1 MYKLKHFFLTAVTL
15 LCSLAVNAQDFQVDG
30 IYYNV
35 LSYTTVSVTYLGAHY
50 DHYPDEY
57 SGEVIIPSIVSYR
70 NTEFEVT
77 EIGPGAFSG
86 CTNLT
91 SVSIPNSVTKIG
103 DYAFSGCSGITH
115 INVPKDAGLSG
126 IYSFQGCTGEL
137 IMNNNRNVSYQT
149 GTGSNT
155 TYGPFYGS
163 EFTKVTIG
171 DDVTTLMINAFWN
184 CTSIKEVVIPENVT
198 KIEKGAFYG
207 CTGIANITC
216 HAVNPPTCGT
226 DVFYQVDKSIPVYVP
241 AESIEAYKAAE
252 YWNEFTNIQ
261 AISSDL
267 ASGTCGDNLTWRLTE
282 EYELVIEGTGEM
294 YDYTSG
300 SQPWYEYRE
309 SIQTIT
315 MSESVT
321 SIGDAA
327 FSGCSSLTA
336 INVAEGNV
344 VYDSRGGCN
353 AIIETNSNTLIA
365 GCSTTIIPESVT
377 SIGNYAFLYCS
388 SLTTITIPEGVTSI
402 GDGTFGWCS
411 SLTSIIIPKG
421 VTSIGTN
428 AFYGCENLTYIT
440 IPKSVTSIGWG
451 AFYGCKSLTSITIPE
466 GLTTIGSTVFYG
478 CEGLAS
484 FTIPM
489 SVTSIG
495 TNAFCHCNGL
505 TSIICRA
512 TTPPTIVY
520 STFDEVDKS
529 IPLYVPE
536 NSVEAYQSAQYWS
549 EFTNFQPLSNDIAF
563 GTCGDNLTWRLTEEY
578 ELVIEGT
585 GEMYDGSSWEGYEE
599 VVKSITIREGVTSI
613 GDICFWNFS
622 NLKVLTIPGSLTK
635 IGGNPFYG
643 CTELYTIL
651 LQSANPVYDTYD
663 GNVVEKNS
671 GTVVIGCRH
680 VPAYSSV
687 TKVGD
692 FAYCGR
698 GLSSIV
704 IPENITSIG
713 YAAFSENEDMTSI
726 TIPESV
732 TSIGDHAFAN
742 CQKLTSVNI
751 PEGVTKIG
759 DWTFLQCYSLASIEI
774 PSSVTE
780 LGNLAFGLCES
791 VTSITCKATNPP
803 AAGNSFQGVDKST
816 PVYVPAGSVAAYKAA
831 NDWSEFTN
839 ILPIENPT
847 LDYVTITI
855 NQYGSGTYSSSYAL
869 DFSEVKGL
877 KAYAAA
883 GYDTE
888 TGVVTLL
895 RVNTA
900 KAGIGLFVKGT
911 PGETYEVPVI
921 ESTSSNVL
929 NMLAATLVKTSV
941 NAFSDDERY
950 ANYKYTVLPGDTEPL
965 FHQFADGSTLSAG
978 KAYLQIPVDWLPAKV
993 EKARSIR
1000 LRFDNGDGTYDD
1012 EGTTSIDNSQLTID
1026 NAEIIYDLM
1035 GRRVTSPQKG
1045 GLYIIGGKKVI
1056 Y

>member
-1 MYKLKHFFLTAVTL
+1 MKKHLLFLFAALLPLVASAEKVEINGIWYNLVSKAKLAEVTFKGD
-15 LCSLAVNAQDFQVDG
+15 S
-30 IYYNV
+30 YYSNDY
-35 LSYTTVSVTYLGAHY
+35 SGSITIPATVTHNDVAYSVT
-50 DHYPDEY
+50 
-57 SGEVIIPSIVSYR
+57 SIGY
-70 NTEFEVT
+70 
-77 EIGPGAFSG
+77 
-86 CTNLT
+86 
-91 SVSIPNSVTKIG
+91 
-103 DYAFSGCSGITH
+103 YAFSYCSSLTAIT
-115 INVPKDAGLSG
+115 IPEGVTSIGYAAFRNCSSLKSITIPKG
-126 IYSFQGCTGEL
+126 
-137 IMNNNRNVSYQT
+137 
-149 GTGSNT
+149 
-155 TYGPFYGS
+155 
-163 EFTKVTIG
+163 VTSIG
-171 DDVTTLMINAFWN
+171 DEAFSS
-184 CTSIKEVVIPENVT
+184 CESLTSINIP
-198 KIEKGAFYG
+198 
-207 CTGIANITC
+207 
-216 HAVNPPTCGT
+216 
-226 DVFYQVDKSIPVYVP
+226 
-241 AESIEAYKAAE
+241 
-252 YWNEFTNIQ
+252 
-261 AISSDL
+261 
-267 ASGTCGDNLTWRLTE
+267 
-282 EYELVIEGTGEM
+282 
-294 YDYTSG
+294 
-300 SQPWYEYRE
+300 
-309 SIQTIT
+309 
-315 MSESVT
+315 ESVT
-321 SIGDAA
+321 SIGGYA
-327 FSGCSSLTA
+327 FSGCSSLTD
-336 INVAEGNV
+336 I
-344 VYDSRGGCN
+344 
-353 AIIETNSNTLIA
+353 
-365 GCSTTIIPESVT
+365 TIPKSVT
-377 SIGNYAFLYCS
+377 SIGDSAFSGCSSLTSITLPEGVTSIGERAFYDCIFTSDNFINNSTCSSEDNWGASLFEKDYDGVFIENNIVVDCRPNVTIATLPEGVTSIGYAAFSYCRSLKSITIPKGVTSIGDEAFCYCS
-388 SLTTITIPEGVTSI
+388 SLTTITIPENSQ
-402 GDGTFGWCS
+402 
-411 SLTSIIIPKG
+411 L
-421 VTSIGTN
+421 
-428 AFYGCENLTYIT
+428 
-440 IPKSVTSIGWG
+440 TSIGWY
-451 AFYGCKSLTSITIPE
+451 AFRGCSSLSSITCKA
-466 GLTTIGSTVFYG
+466 V
-478 CEGLAS
+478 
-484 FTIPM
+484 
-489 SVTSIG
+489 
-495 TNAFCHCNGL
+495 
-505 TSIICRA
+505 
-512 TTPPTIVY
+512 TPPTIY
-520 STFDEVDKS
+520 STTFYEVDKS
-529 IPLYVPE
+529 IPVYVPAG
-536 NSVEAYQSAQYWS
+536 SVEAYQSAAYWS
-549 EFTNFQPLSNDIAF
+549 EFTDYQPLSSDIAS
-563 GTCGDNLTWRLTEEY
+563 GTCGDNLTWKLTEEY

-651 LQSANPVYDTYD
+651 LQSENPVYDTYD
-663 GNVVEKNS
+663 GNIVEKNS
-671 GTVVIGCRH
+671 GIVVVGCRH
-680 VPAYSSV
+680 VPANSNV

-803 AAGNSFQGVDKST
+803 AAGNSFQGIDKSI
-816 PVYVPAGSVAAYKAA
+816 PIYVPAGSVAAYKAA

-855 NQYGSGTYSSSYAL
+855 NQYGSGTYSSLYVL

-877 KAYAAA
+877 KAYVAA

-929 NMLAATLVKTSV
+929 NMLVATSEQTSV
-941 NAFSDDERY
+941 GAQSSDGRY
-950 ANYKYTVLPGDTEPL
+950 ANYKYTVIPGTSAPL
-965 FHQFADGSTLSAG
+965 FYCFEEGFSLGAG
-978 KAYLQIPVDWLPAKV
+978 KAYLQIPVEWLPAKV

-1045 GLYIIGGKKVI
+1045 GLYIVDGKKVI